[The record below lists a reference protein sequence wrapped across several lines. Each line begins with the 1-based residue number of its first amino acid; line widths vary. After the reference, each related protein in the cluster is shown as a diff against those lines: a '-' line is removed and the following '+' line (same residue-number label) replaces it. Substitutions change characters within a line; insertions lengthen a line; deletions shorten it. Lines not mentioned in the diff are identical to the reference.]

1 MKRLR
6 DEEAAPGTTER
17 HAIDLL
23 RATEPLQVS
32 PFARA
37 RVRAAL
43 GRERA
48 ARAPWLLRPATI
60 VAFLLAGVTV
70 AGAAL
75 GPRLLARRAAT
86 PAPAPAA
93 AKAPVAPVVEAVE
106 LPVAAPVVEQAPEP
120 RARPA
125 RHVAAKA
132 PTPVAAV
139 EAPAAPTPT
148 DDPTLVA
155 TALRALRR
163 EHDAARAGALVD
175 EYLRRWPSGALT
187 EEAMALAVE
196 AAAARH
202 DARTATLA
210 TRYLARFPNGRF
222 RDVVAA
228 ARAAAAAP

>member
-6 DEEAAPGTTER
+6 DEEAAAGTTER
-17 HAIDLL
+17 EAIELL
-23 RATEPLQVS
+23 RATAPLEVS

-60 VAFLLAGVTV
+60 LALLLAGVTV

-75 GPRLLARRAAT
+75 GPRLLVRRSRT
-86 PAPAPAA
+86 IAPAA
-93 AKAPVAPVVEAVE
+93 PIAPQAPVVVEAPAVEAAPAPVVEA
-106 LPVAAPVVEQAPEP
+106 PPAPEP

-125 RHVAAKA
+125 RHAKIVA
-132 PTPVAAV
+132 PVAPVV
-139 EAPAAPTPT
+139 EAPAPAAPT
-148 DDPTLVA
+148 DDPALVA

-163 EHDAARAGALVD
+163 EHDAARAGTLVE

-202 DARTATLA
+202 DARASA
-210 TRYLARFPNGRF
+210 WAARYLARFPNGRF
-222 RDVVAA
+222 RDVVS
-228 ARAAAAAP
+228 RAAAPTP

>member
-60 VAFLLAGVTV
+60 VALLLAGVTV

-86 PAPAPAA
+86 PAPAPEKVA
-93 AKAPVAPVVEAVE
+93 AKAPVMPVVEAIE
-106 LPVAAPVVEQAPEP
+106 LPAPTPVAEPAPEP
-120 RARPA
+120 RARPV

-132 PTPVAAV
+132 PVAAL
-139 EAPAAPTPT
+139 EAPAAPAPT

-163 EHDAARAGALVD
+163 EHDAARAGSLVD
-175 EYLRRWPSGALT
+175 EYLRKWPSGALT

-196 AAAARH
+196 AAAARK
-202 DARTATLA
+202 DARASSLA
-210 TRYLARFPNGRF
+210 QRYLARFPNGRF
-222 RDVVAA
+222 RDAV
-228 ARAAAAAP
+228 ARAAAPAP

>member
-6 DEEAAPGTTER
+6 DEEAAAGTTER
-17 HAIDLL
+17 QAIELL
-23 RATEPLQVS
+23 RATAPLEVS

-48 ARAPWLLRPATI
+48 TRAPWLLRPVTI
-60 VAFLLAGVTV
+60 LALLLAGVTV

-75 GPRLLARRAAT
+75 GPRLLARRAPT
-86 PAPAPAA
+86 VAPAA
-93 AKAPVAPVVEAVE
+93 PKAPVAPVVVEAPVE
-106 LPVAAPVVEQAPEP
+106 MAAPIVEAAPAPER

-125 RHVAAKA
+125 RHAKIVA
-132 PTPVAAV
+132 PVAPASRRP
-139 EAPAAPTPT
+139 APPAPT
-148 DDPTLVA
+148 DDPALVA

-163 EHDAARAGALVD
+163 EHDAARAAALVE

-202 DARTATLA
+202 DARAATWA
-210 TRYLARFPNGRF
+210 ARYLARFPNGRF
-222 RDVVAA
+222 RDVVS
-228 ARAAAAAP
+228 RAAAPAP